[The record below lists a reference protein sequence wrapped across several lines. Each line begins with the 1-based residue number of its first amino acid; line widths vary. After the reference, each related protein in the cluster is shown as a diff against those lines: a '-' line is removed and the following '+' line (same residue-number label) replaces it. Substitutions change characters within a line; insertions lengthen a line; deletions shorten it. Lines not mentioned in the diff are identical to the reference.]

1 MSKSPLNILS
11 IPLEEL
17 EVSIEF
23 CCFAYAHELHSLS
36 DMILIG
42 TRKLEKL
49 SGFNKRLLFE
59 YLQLLEKHDLDEFME
74 S

>member
-1 MSKSPLNILS
+1 MSESPLNILS
-11 IPLEEL
+11 IPVEEL

-23 CCFAYAHELHSLS
+23 FSFAQAHELHSLA
-36 DMILIG
+36 DMVLIG
-42 TRKLEKL
+42 TRNLEKL